1 MSKFSK
7 GAVMLTGKVV
17 IVTGGAGRI
26 GSEFVKTILKNNG
39 IVVVADIDEQAANK
53 VINQV
58 KSEISAESENIAF
71 INLDISSARSV
82 QSLISTLHTRF
93 GRIDAL
99 VNNAYPKSK
108 SYGKKLFEID
118 HFDFSEFLTLHL
130 GGYFNIS
137 QQLIKYFLEQD
148 CGNIINISSI
158 QGVSAPAFET
168 YEGTDMH
175 SPIEYT
181 VAKHGLL
188 GMTKYL
194 AKMFKK
200 NNIRVNAISP
210 GGILSGQSEIFLEQY
225 KKRCGTKGMLA
236 AEDLN
241 GALLFLLSDA
251 SKYVTGQN
259 LIVDDGFGL

>member
-1 MSKFSK
+1 
-7 GAVMLTGKVV
+7 MLKNKVV

-26 GSEFVKTILKNNG
+26 GREFVKT
-39 IVVVADIDEQAANK
+39 VVASNGVAVIADVDEQVSGKLIKDIGSLFPEKIDN
-53 VINQV
+53 VV
-58 KSEISAESENIAF
+58 YV
-71 INLDISSARSV
+71 NLDISSAQSV
-82 QSLISTLHTRF
+82 AKLIEFVNVKF

-99 VNNAYPKSK
+99 VNNAYPRNKN
-108 SYGKKLFEID
+108 YGKKLFEIE
-118 HFDFSEFLTLHL
+118 HSDFSAFLTLHL

-137 QQLIKYFLEQD
+137 QQLIRHFLKQGY
-148 CGNIINISSI
+148 GNIINISSI
-158 QGVSAPAFET
+158 QGVGAPAFET

-200 NNIRVNAISP
+200 DSIRVNAISP
-210 GGILSGQSEIFLEQY
+210 GGILAGQPERFLQQY
-225 KKRCGTKGMLA
+225 KNRCGTKGMLD

-241 GALLFLLSDA
+241 GTLLYLLSDA

-259 LIVDDGFGL
+259 LVVDDGFSI